1 PGVTLS
7 ETGLHEG
14 LLIAGRLGA
23 VALIGL
29 LLVATTRTAAVRD
42 ALIWLLRPVP
52 GLPEGRVAVMLSLLV
67 RFLPVILLRAGETAD
82 AQRARCVERRRN
94 PAYRL
99 RRFAVP
105 LLRRVFLDADAL
117 AAAMDARCH
126 TDHRSPPPFHFS
138 LPDVLI
144 LALVAVLTV
153 FVRFL

>member
-1 PGVTLS
+1 
-7 ETGLHEG
+7 
-14 LLIAGRLGA
+14 
-23 VALIGL
+23 
-29 LLVATTRTAAVRD
+29 
-42 ALIWLLRPVP
+42 
-52 GLPEGRVAVMLSLLV
+52 MLSLLV

-126 TDHRSPPPFHFS
+126 TDHRSPPAFRFS
-138 LPDVLI
+138 RPDAVA
-144 LALVAVLTV
+144 LALVLCLAAG
-153 FVRFL
+153 VRFL